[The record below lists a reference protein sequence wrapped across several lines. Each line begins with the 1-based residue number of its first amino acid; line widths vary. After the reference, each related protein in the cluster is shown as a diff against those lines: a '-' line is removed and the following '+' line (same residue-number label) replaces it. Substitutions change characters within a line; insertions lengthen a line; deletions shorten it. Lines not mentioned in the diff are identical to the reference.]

1 MSTIS
6 TTPVADFSAPIYL
19 EEATGHSNGAATAGS
34 SSASSSS
41 SPSLDAVGTVLNLDD
56 PNLLMADLDANVE
69 TDPYAAPPPLPD
81 GRWLV
86 KVKQVDVKGQDGQ
99 PARYNVKQGQDGGV
113 YAYTSLEASVIDPSG
128 KFDGLKLND
137 YFLSTRP
144 QRNGGIPMV
153 RVLTCLGVQ
162 LPAKVNA
169 KTLLD
174 QLFQALGREPQL
186 ELDTVWEGG
195 LDQADQ
201 ERFEQAG
208 ERAPRVMGQ
217 HRFPQSAKGES
228 IPDMDVETKLGK
240 VHLRARPRINGYFP
254 VGSAKASGMELG
266 PRGK

>member
-1 MSTIS
+1 MSTTS
-6 TTPVADFSAPIYL
+6 TIPNPVADFSAPIYM
-19 EEATGHSNGAATAGS
+19 EEATTSNGAAAG

-41 SPSLDAVGTVLNLDD
+41 SPSLDSVGTVLNLDD
-56 PNLLMADLDANVE
+56 PNLLMADMDANVE

-86 KVKQVDVKGQDGQ
+86 KVKQVDVKDGQGQ
-99 PARYNVKQGQDGGV
+99 PARYNVKQGKDGLV
-113 YAYTSLEASVIDPSG
+113 YAYTALEATVIDPSG

-153 RVLTCLGVQ
+153 RVLTCLGQ
-162 LPAKVNA
+162 QIPAKVNA
-169 KTLLD
+169 KVLLD
-174 QLFQALGREPQL
+174 MLFKALGAEPQL
-186 ELDTVWEGG
+186 EVDTAWRGE

-201 ERFEQAG
+201 DRFEVAG
-208 ERAPRVMGQ
+208 VKEPKVFGQ
-217 HRFPQSAKGES
+217 HRFPQTAKGES
-228 IPDMDVETKLGK
+228 LPDIDVDTQLGK

-254 VGSAKASGMELG
+254 VGSAKASGMVLG